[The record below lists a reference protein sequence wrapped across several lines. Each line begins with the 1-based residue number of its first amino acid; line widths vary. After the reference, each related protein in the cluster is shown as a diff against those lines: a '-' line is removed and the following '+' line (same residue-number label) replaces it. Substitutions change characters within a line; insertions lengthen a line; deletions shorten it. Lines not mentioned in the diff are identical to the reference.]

1 MSGVARRYTAGLF
14 DYAKDHGVVDVVDQG
29 LKLVSDT
36 LNEHPEFQSLIENPL
51 ISAERKI
58 EMIKEVFGQAL
69 DPVVIR
75 FLSLLIRRGR
85 ADQLKAVYASF
96 HALAEQAK
104 GVVGVTVE
112 SAFAMTDEQVAD
124 FEQRLSKV
132 LNKQARVS
140 VVVNP
145 ELIAGYRVHVGHRVL
160 DATVKG
166 AVQQFKNRLL
176 RQSALQG

>member
-29 LKLVSDT
+29 LKLVADT
-36 LNEHPEFQSLIENPL
+36 LTEHPEFQSLVENPL

-58 EMIKEVFGQAL
+58 QMINEVFGQSL
-69 DPVVIR
+69 DPVVTR
-75 FLSLLIRRGR
+75 FLGLLIRRGR

-112 SAFAMTDEQVAD
+112 SAFPMTDEQVAE
-124 FEQRLSKV
+124 FERRLSAV

-145 ELIAGYRVHVGHRVL
+145 ELIAGYRVHVGHKVM
-160 DATVKG
+160 DATVSG
-166 AVQQFKNRLL
+166 AVQQFKHKLL
-176 RQSALQG
+176 RQRVLQG